1 MAEKKEGKKIPC
13 TNRGMARDYAISKVN
28 GQDISFAWEN
38 RNIRIST
45 TKDDN
50 TLVITNEKGTTGYV
64 AGVDKKYI
72 GHCIIKN
79 YLVVFTTKYI
89 FLLTKNSSNSL
100 LNKKILFESDTELD
114 YNSIETFGYYES
126 DKVIKVYWIDGV
138 NPNRFINIMDEKY
151 NTTQHGSW
159 DQFNFQGQINKIP
172 QVTIEKDYNLSG
184 SFNSGTIQYF
194 ITYYNKFGNET
205 CLCYNSDIQYL
216 SVPDR
221 GAKVDEKV
229 ICGFRLNIT
238 NIDNTYDYLRVY
250 SYQRNS
256 LNGEGVA
263 NIVSEVKTSDI
274 KDNTVEVIDLGINNT
289 LFSAKDLPYVGGQD
303 IRASTF
309 DQKQDTLFL
318 GDINI
323 ESTEFPDAL
332 KKTIDGYKSQLEIE
346 LEKDKNIKIQNTT
359 LLDWSSKE
367 VQNNLQANA
376 NDLYFYNCQLNKS
389 QSEIAG
395 FKRGEIYRFA
405 IQFMTKQGEWLEPYW
420 IGDKYC
426 NETPGRVHTKNPLKD
441 YLTIPTIV
449 GTSNLSELLT
459 QVTNYISYRILMS
472 ETTPETR
479 RIVAQGVINP
489 TMFNY
494 YDRYYNKPYSINSW
508 MFRPRLSNLVNRH
521 YDEVPVQTSY
531 FAEIQGI
538 TKKKIP
544 GIKKNLDNNVNSYCL
559 FLNLDGDWISE
570 CRIAYHLYLFHNDG
584 QITPVAENTLFGE
597 VVDKDDDKVRT
608 SAAPQNAHNTLTYR
622 ISCGHGRK
630 VGWGPET
637 TRAWLYEDIVDQL
650 KNLDSEINP
659 YGVFISDSMLPTA
672 KELKQMALARDSDV
686 STDTIKLIFAAIGT
700 AILTAAS
707 IVLSCVTF
715 GAAAAP
721 LTAVNVITIGAV
733 AAMAG
738 AAAVVGGSA
747 TASIA
752 EKMKDAPDVVQTA
765 AKYGFYPL
773 VQDFQF
779 TKDHREQYNTDYEN
793 FMKNTFSNGG
803 KDKEGKYYTFTPQG
817 STEDAS
823 FIDTNWNGHDDDKG
837 HGLDDLNFN
846 KESTVYV
853 KIGRLD
859 FTEDSKKQLLNKQD
873 GFYVDE
879 SVVTLNTPE
888 LEDVSDIIN
897 NSDALKLQLVGVI
910 PISTAYA
917 QNQIYASNGMSS
929 QSKVI
934 NETISNI
941 YPQNIDGLT
950 CGNWYQDTDFQ
961 PIPKD
966 STDKIISDGGTV
978 QQIKNF
984 MWNRD
989 SLSIYNSKFLYKDPV
1004 QLSTDDTTNYLTYIP
1019 GKINKKVVANL
1030 KYSDYTQYYP
1040 EHSIEIESPVVF
1052 NEFTPGILKFS
1063 VGGKDRLF
1071 ENNVNAVSLN
1081 TEGYKLLKDKGN
1093 DIIFKEEDTSANL
1106 IKDPVSIKYNSTPN
1120 ILIPLAWEAN
1130 QEENSIGV
1138 QQILPYIQGEEQVDV
1153 NSLYDLKDETVGD
1166 YIIDGLDVS
1175 QIEKQNYTI
1184 NYVVYRN
1191 ISDSTIIAT
1200 LNSITD
1206 KNFNREKQDEIKV
1219 FIDNL
1224 VYPFQNDYIQQVNDE
1239 IKLDEEILNAEK
1251 SKQAKSVS
1259 NAISKDDVVS
1269 NAISNYLFND
1279 SIKANLN
1286 VKLTKD
1292 YNFVIYFVVNNNNDN
1307 IYYKLILHY
1316 KYSKDTIVATDFI
1329 KIENE
1334 SDVPEEKQDC
1344 PTLQSYKK
1352 LDWLPR
1358 FAKDSDSDD
1367 ELHTTYYYSVIDPEN
1382 ETENA
1387 IKSLNKINE
1396 QLTANAFSDLLL
1408 ETYEKLFVTT
1418 WAQNKLSYV
1427 TTDEENKKVTKYWNT
1442 DGQPYL
1448 FIGELVKKDY
1458 NWTEIPNDYEL
1469 KQINWNV
1476 CSFVTPINAG
1486 VDTLKTWGDTYYQ
1499 RWDCLKTYP
1508 TSEEEIN
1515 SNVDILSFMV
1525 ETHKNIDG
1533 RCDVNRGISNILN
1546 DRPTNF
1552 NIMNSAYDQQ
1562 DNYFQYKILDQD
1574 KNLNQYPTQIVWSLT
1589 KTPMEDVDS
1598 WTSINAV
1605 NFLNLNGS
1613 FGKVNKIINKNDTLL
1628 TFQDKGISTINFN
1641 EKTAIA
1647 STTGLPIQL
1656 GNTNKVTGYTVVS
1669 DKIGCINK
1677 WSINLNSSGL
1687 YFMDDN
1693 TKDFYCFNN
1702 ERMKNVGVDAL
1713 FSSWFKQNMN
1723 GKVWTPSGQQGFKT
1737 QYDENTNDLYILNEF
1752 TCLVYNSK
1760 LQTFTSFMDYKSIQA
1775 LFNLEDESFILYR
1788 IPNYNYNYIYKL
1800 FSGSLYGNY
1809 PNGIWP
1815 YSITYRVNPDEYH
1828 NHSFTNFEYVA
1839 DIINDNKLLSNDTKI
1854 ISPLN
1859 NKPDFA
1865 FDTVTAWNEY
1875 QKGELNIKD
1884 TNRRAHLKP
1893 KYRTWSGDIPR
1904 DGDTTTSHNYHANR
1918 MNNPWIF
1925 FKLSK
1930 NNDVTKRMIFHNLTL
1945 TYY

>member
-28 GQDISFAWEN
+28 GQDVSFAWEN

-45 TKDDN
+45 TKDDD
-50 TLVITNEKGTTGYV
+50 TLVITNEKGTAAYSYPIDGC
-64 AGVDKKYI
+64 YI
-72 GHCIIKN
+72 GYCIIKN
-79 YLVVFTTKYI
+79 YLIIFTDQHIY
-89 FLLTKNSSNSL
+89 LLTKDILDKSRQPNCLFTADNSL
-100 LNKKILFESDTELD
+100 ENI
-114 YNSIETFGYYES
+114 NAIETFGCYES

-151 NTTQHGSW
+151 NTTQQGSW
-159 DQFNFQGQINKIP
+159 DQFNFQGQINAIP

-256 LNGEGVA
+256 LNGEGIA

-274 KDNTVEVIDLGINNT
+274 ENNTVEVIDLGINNT

-323 ESTEFPDAL
+323 ESTEFPDDL
-332 KKTIDGYKSQLEIE
+332 KDAIDGYRKSLDIQLEE
-346 LEKDKNIKIQNTT
+346 DKTITIQNTS
-359 LLDWSSKE
+359 LLDWGSKE

-426 NETPGRVHTKNPLKD
+426 NETPKRVQDKDNRKD
-441 YLTIPTIV
+441 YLTVPTIV
-449 GTSNLSELLT
+449 GTSDLSELLKEAT
-459 QVTNYISYRILMS
+459 EYVSYRILMS

-521 YDEVPVQTSY
+521 YDEVPVQTSD

-584 QITPVAENTLFGE
+584 QITPATENTLFVE
-597 VVDKDDDKVRT
+597 KDYYDENNKLVKAG

-622 ISCGHGRK
+622 ISCGHGQK

-686 STDTIKLIFAAIGT
+686 SADTIKSIFAAIGT
-700 AILTAAS
+700 AILTATS

-721 LTAVNVITIGAV
+721 LTVANVATISAV

-752 EKMKDAPDVVQTA
+752 EKMKGAPDVVQTA

-779 TKDHREQYNTDYEN
+779 TQDHREKYNDDYTN
-793 FMKNTFSNGG
+793 FMENTFSNAM
-803 KDKEGKYYTFTPQG
+803 ETFPIQG
-817 STEDAS
+817 SKETAK
-823 FIDTNWNGHDDDKG
+823 FIDTNWNGHGDDG
-837 HGLDDLNFN
+837 HGLGNLNFRR
-846 KESTVYV
+846 ESTIYV

-888 LEDVSDIIN
+888 LEDVSDIVN
-897 NSDALKLQLVGVI
+897 NSDALKLQLVGAI

-961 PIPKD
+961 SLSKD
-966 STDKIISDGGTV
+966 SKDNIIIDGGTV

-989 SLSIYNSKFLYKDPV
+989 SLSIYNNKFLYKDPV
-1004 QLSTDDTTNYLTYIP
+1004 QLSTDDTVNYLTYIP

-1040 EHSIEIESPVVF
+1040 EHSINIESPVVF
-1052 NEFTPGILKFS
+1052 NEFTSGILKFS
-1063 VGGKDRLF
+1063 AGGKDRLF

-1093 DIIFKEEDTSANL
+1093 DIIFKNGDTNDNL

-1120 ILIPLAWEAN
+1120 VLIPLAWSAN
-1130 QEENSIGV
+1130 QGEDSIGV
-1138 QQILPYIQGEEQVDV
+1138 QQILPYIKGEEQVDINDLYNLNDESV
-1153 NSLYDLKDETVGD
+1153 ND

-1175 QIEKQNYTI
+1175 QIEKQNYII

-1191 ISDSTIIAT
+1191 ISDSTVIAT
-1200 LNSITD
+1200 LDSITGE
-1206 KNFNREKQDEIKV
+1206 NFSREKQDEINI

-1239 IKLDEEILNAEK
+1239 IKLDEEILNTEQ

-1259 NAISKDDVVS
+1259 TAISKDDVVS
-1269 NAISNYLFND
+1269 TAISNYLFND

-1292 YNFVIYFVVNNNNDN
+1292 CDFVIYFVVNND

-1316 KYSKDTIVATDFI
+1316 KYSKDIITATSFI
-1329 KIENE
+1329 KIKNK
-1334 SDVPEEKQDC
+1334 SDIPEEKQDC

-1358 FAKDSDSDD
+1358 FAKNSNSDD

-1382 ETENA
+1382 ETA
-1387 IKSLNKINE
+1387 TVAKSLNKINE
-1396 QLTANAFSDLLL
+1396 QLTANAFSDLLP
-1408 ETYEKLFVTT
+1408 ETYEKTFIST
-1418 WAQNKLSYV
+1418 WVQNKLS
-1427 TTDEENKKVTKYWNT
+1427 WNT

-1458 NWTEIPNDYEL
+1458 DWKEIPSDYEL

-1476 CSFVTPINAG
+1476 CSFVTPIND
-1486 VDTLKTWGDTYYQ
+1486 VDNLKTWGDTYYQ

-1598 WTSINAV
+1598 WTSINAA

-1613 FGKVNKIINKNDTLL
+1613 FGKINKVINKNDTLL
-1628 TFQDKGISTINFN
+1628 AFQDKGISTINFN

-1656 GNTNKVTGYTVVS
+1656 GNTNKVNGYTVIS

-1702 ERMKNVGVDAL
+1702 EGIKNVGVDAL

-1723 GKVWTPSGQQGFKT
+1723 GTVWTPQNQFGFKT
-1737 QYDENTNDLYILNEF
+1737 FYDENTNDLYILN
-1752 TCLVYNSK
+1752 TNICLVYNSK
-1760 LQTFTSFMDYKSIQA
+1760 LQTFTSFMDYRQVQT
-1775 LFNLEDESFILYR
+1775 LFNLEDKSFFLRKTAYG
-1788 IPNYNYNYIYKL
+1788 PNMICKM
-1800 FSGSLYGNY
+1800 FSGSYGLFNYYLYNFTFY
-1809 PNGIWP
+1809 P

-1828 NHSFTNFEYVA
+1828 NHLFTNFEYAA
-1839 DIINDNKLLSNDTKI
+1839 DVVNNDKLLSDDTKI

-1893 KYRTWSGDIPR
+1893 KYRTWSGNIPR

-1925 FKLSK
+1925 FKLS
-1930 NNDVTKRMIFHNLTL
+1930 NDNDVTKRMIFHNLTL

>member
-28 GQDISFAWEN
+28 GQDVSFAWEN

-45 TKDDN
+45 TKDDD
-50 TLVITNEKGTTGYV
+50 TLVITNEKGINGWINSIIGGYV
-64 AGVDKKYI
+64 

-79 YLVVFTTKYI
+79 YLVMFTTNHIY
-89 FLLTKNSSNSL
+89 LLTKNSSSAQITQ
-100 LNKKILFESDTELD
+100 KTLFESDTSLN
-114 YNSIETFGYYES
+114 YNPIETFGYYES

-151 NTTQHGSW
+151 DDIKGDW
-159 DQFNFQGQINKIP
+159 DQFNFQGQINVIP
-172 QVTIEKDYNLSG
+172 QVTIKKDYNLSG

-221 GAKVDEKV
+221 GAKVDEIV

-256 LNGEGVA
+256 LNGEGIA

-274 KDNTVEVIDLGINNT
+274 ENNTVEVIDLGINNT

-323 ESTEFPDAL
+323 ESTEFPEDL
-332 KKTIDGYKSQLEIE
+332 KKKIDGYRSPLEITFE
-346 LEKDKNIKIQNTT
+346 EDKIIKIQDTV
-359 LLDWSSKE
+359 LLDLGSKE

-376 NDLYFYNCQLNKS
+376 NDLYFYDCQLNKS

-426 NETPGRVHTKNPLKD
+426 NETPKRIHTKNPLKD
-441 YLTIPTIV
+441 CLTVPTIV
-449 GTSNLSELLT
+449 ATNKLKELLAQAT
-459 QVTNYISYRILMS
+459 AYISYRILMS

-521 YDEVPVQTSY
+521 YDEVPVQTSD

-584 QITPVAENTLFGE
+584 QITPAAENTLFGE
-597 VVDKDDDKVRT
+597 VTCDDDVVRT
-608 SAAPQNAHNTLTYR
+608 SAASQKDHNTLTYR
-622 ISCGHGRK
+622 ISCGHGQK

-650 KNLDSEINP
+650 KNLNSEINP

-686 STDTIKLIFAAIGT
+686 SADTIKLIFAAIGT

-721 LTAVNVITIGAV
+721 LTAANVATISAV

-779 TKDHREQYNTDYEN
+779 ISDHRKNYNEDYKS
-793 FMKNTFSNGG
+793 FMKNTFSNAN
-803 KDKEGKYYTFTPQG
+803 DEFNV
-817 STEDAS
+817 TEKVTAN
-823 FIDTNWNGHDDDKG
+823 FIDTNWNGHNDDG
-837 HGLDDLNFN
+837 HGLGNLNFN
-846 KESTVYV
+846 KESTIYV

-888 LEDVSDIIN
+888 LEDVSDIVN

-910 PISTAYA
+910 PINTSYA

-961 PIPKD
+961 PLSEE
-966 STDKIISDGGTV
+966 STDRVIKDGGTV

-989 SLSIYNSKFLYKDPV
+989 SLSIYNSKFLYEDPV

-1040 EHSIEIESPVVF
+1040 EHSINIESPVVF

-1063 VGGKDRLF
+1063 AGGKDRLF

-1093 DIIFKEEDTSANL
+1093 DIIFKEGNESDNL

-1120 ILIPLAWEAN
+1120 ILIPLLWNSN
-1130 QEENSIGV
+1130 QEEISIGV

-1153 NSLYDLKDETVGD
+1153 NNLYNLNDESVGN

-1175 QIEKQNYTI
+1175 KIEKQNYII

-1191 ISDSTIIAT
+1191 INNSTVITT
-1200 LNSITD
+1200 LNSITGE
-1206 KNFNREKQDEIKV
+1206 NFSREKQDEIKI

-1224 VYPFQNDYIQQVNDE
+1224 VYPFQNDYIQQVSDE
-1239 IKLDEEILNAEK
+1239 IKLDKEILNAEK

-1259 NAISKDDVVS
+1259 TAISKDDVVS
-1269 NAISNYLFND
+1269 TAISNYLFND
-1279 SIKANLN
+1279 SVKANLN

-1292 YNFVIYFVVNNNNDN
+1292 CDFVIYFVVNNN
-1307 IYYKLILHY
+1307 IYYKLTLHY
-1316 KYSKDTIVATDFI
+1316 KYSKDTILATSFI

-1334 SDVPEEKQDC
+1334 SDIPEEKQDC

-1358 FAKDSDSDD
+1358 FSKDSYSDD
-1367 ELHTTYYYSVIDPEN
+1367 ELHTMYYYSVIDPEN
-1382 ETENA
+1382 ETGNA
-1387 IKSLNKINE
+1387 TKSLNKISE
-1396 QLTANAFSDLLL
+1396 QLIANAFSDLLS
-1408 ETYEKLFVTT
+1408 ETYKKLFITT
-1418 WAQNKLSYV
+1418 WAQDKLS
-1427 TTDEENKKVTKYWNT
+1427 WNT
-1442 DGQPYL
+1442 NGQPYL

-1458 NWTEIPNDYEL
+1458 DWKEIPSDYEL

-1476 CSFVTPINAG
+1476 CSFVTPIND
-1486 VDTLKTWGDTYYQ
+1486 VDNLKTWGDTYYQ

-1574 KNLNQYPTQIVWSLT
+1574 KNLNKYPTQIVWSLT

-1598 WTSINAV
+1598 WTSINAA

-1628 TFQDKGISTINFN
+1628 AFQDKGISTINFN

-1656 GNTNKVTGYTVVS
+1656 GNTNKVNGYTVVS

-1702 ERMKNVGVDAL
+1702 EGFKNVGVDAL

-1723 GKVWTPSGQQGFKT
+1723 GKVWTPQNQYGFKT
-1737 QYDENTNDLYILNEF
+1737 CYDENTNDLYILNAY

-1760 LQTFTSFMDYKSIQA
+1760 LQTFTSFMDYKYTQA
-1775 LFNLEDESFILYR
+1775 LFNLENESLILYKTNSSNDLICR
-1788 IPNYNYNYIYKL
+1788 M
-1800 FSGSLYGNY
+1800 FSGNYCNFYGY
-1809 PNGIWP
+1809 AYP
-1815 YSITYRVNPDEYH
+1815 YSITYRINPDEYH
-1828 NHSFTNFEYVA
+1828 NHLFTNFEYVA
-1839 DIINDNKLLSNDTKI
+1839 DIIDDYKLLSDDTKI

-1859 NKPDFA
+1859 NKPNFA

-1930 NNDVTKRMIFHNLTL
+1930 NDDIRKRMIFHNLTL

>member
-28 GQDISFAWEN
+28 GQDVSFAWEN

-45 TKDDN
+45 TKDDD
-50 TLVITNEKGTTGYV
+50 TLVITNEKGTNGWLHSIM
-64 AGVDKKYI
+64 GGYI

-79 YLVVFTTKYI
+79 YLVIFTTNHIY
-89 FLLTKNSSNSL
+89 LLTMNPVYQNITQKVLFTSNTKLSY
-100 LNKKILFESDTELD
+100 SP
-114 YNSIETFGYYES
+114 IETFGYYES
-126 DKVIKVYWIDGV
+126 DKVIKVYWIDGI

-151 NTTQHGSW
+151 NNAGGDW

-221 GAKVDEKV
+221 GAKVDERV

-256 LNGEGVA
+256 LNGEGIA
-263 NIVSEVKTSDI
+263 NIVNEVKISDI
-274 KDNTVEVIDLGINNT
+274 KNNTVEVIDLGINNT
-289 LFSAKDLPYVGGQD
+289 LFSAKDLSYVGGQD

-323 ESTEFPDAL
+323 ESTAFLQNL
-332 KKTIDGYKSQLEIE
+332 KKAIDGYRSPLKIT
-346 LEKDKNIKIQNTT
+346 LEKNKVIKIQDTA
-359 LLDWSSKE
+359 LLDWGSKE

-376 NDLYFYNCQLNKS
+376 NDLYFYDCQLNKS

-426 NETPGRVHTKNPLKD
+426 NKTPERVQNKDYRKD
-441 YLTIPTIV
+441 YLTVPTII
-449 GTSNLSELLT
+449 GTSELKELLAQT
-459 QVTNYISYRILMS
+459 TDYISYRILMS

-521 YDEVPVQTSY
+521 YDEVPVQTSD

-584 QITPVAENTLFGE
+584 QITPIAENTLFGE
-597 VVDKDDDKVRT
+597 VTCDDKVIRT
-608 SAAPQNAHNTLTYR
+608 SAASQKDHNTLTYR

-650 KNLDSEINP
+650 KNLNSENNP

-686 STDTIKLIFAAIGT
+686 SADTIKQIFAAIGT

-721 LTAVNVITIGAV
+721 LTAANVATIGAV

-738 AAAVVGGSA
+738 AAAVVAGSA

-752 EKMKDAPDVVQTA
+752 EKMKDAPDAVQTA

-773 VQDFQF
+773 VQDFKF
-779 TKDHREQYNTDYEN
+779 TSDNRKKYNTDYKS
-793 FMKNTFSNGG
+793 FMENTFSNGG
-803 KDKEGKYYTFTPQG
+803 VDENGKYYTFKPQG
-817 STEDAS
+817 STVPAN
-823 FIDTNWNGHDDDKG
+823 FIDTNWNGHDDDEG
-837 HGLDDLNFN
+837 HGLDDLNFRR
-846 KESTVYV
+846 ESTVYV

-961 PIPKD
+961 PISKD
-966 STDKIISDGGTV
+966 STDRIISDGGTV

-1004 QLSTDDTTNYLTYIP
+1004 QLSTDDTVNYLTYIP

-1030 KYSDYTQYYP
+1030 KYSNYTQYYS
-1040 EHSIEIESPVVF
+1040 EHSIKIESPIVF

-1063 VGGKDRLF
+1063 AGGKDRLF
-1071 ENNVNAVSLN
+1071 ENNVNVVSLN

-1093 DIIFKEEDTSANL
+1093 YIIFKDGNDADNL

-1120 ILIPLAWEAN
+1120 ILIPLEWNSN
-1130 QEENSIGV
+1130 QEETSIGV
-1138 QQILPYIQGEEQVDV
+1138 QQILPYIKGEEYVDV
-1153 NSLYDLKDETVGD
+1153 NSLYNLNDETVND

-1175 QIEKQNYTI
+1175 QIEKQKHII

-1191 ISDSTIIAT
+1191 ISNSTVITT
-1200 LNSITD
+1200 LNSITGE
-1206 KNFNREKQDEIKV
+1206 NFSREKQNEIKV

-1239 IKLDEEILNAEK
+1239 IKLDKGILNAEK
-1251 SKQAKSVS
+1251 SKQAKSVLT
-1259 NAISKDDVVS
+1259 AISKDDVVS
-1269 NAISNYLFND
+1269 TAISNYLFND
-1279 SIKANLN
+1279 SVKANLN

-1292 YNFVIYFVVNNNNDN
+1292 CDFVIYFIVNNN

-1316 KYSKDTIVATDFI
+1316 KYSKDTIVATSFI
-1329 KIENE
+1329 EIKNE
-1334 SDVPEEKQDC
+1334 SDIPEEKQDC
-1344 PTLQSYKK
+1344 PTLQYYKK
-1352 LDWLPR
+1352 LNWLPR
-1358 FAKDSDSDD
+1358 FYKDSYSDD

-1382 ETENA
+1382 ETNTA
-1387 IKSLNKINE
+1387 TKSLNKINE
-1396 QLTANAFSDLLL
+1396 QLTTNAFSDLLP

-1418 WAQNKLSYV
+1418 WAQDKLS
-1427 TTDEENKKVTKYWNT
+1427 WNT

-1458 NWTEIPNDYEL
+1458 DWKEVPSDYEL

-1476 CSFVTPINAG
+1476 CSFVTPINDNDNVAK
-1486 VDTLKTWGDTYYQ
+1486 LKTWGDTYYQ

-1574 KNLNQYPTQIVWSLT
+1574 KNLNKYPTQIVWSLT

-1598 WTSINAV
+1598 WTSINAA

-1656 GNTNKVTGYTVVS
+1656 GNTNKVNGYTVVS

-1702 ERMKNVGVDAL
+1702 EGIKNVGVDAL

-1723 GKVWTPSGQQGFKT
+1723 GQVWTPSNQYGFKT
-1737 QYDENTNDLYILNEF
+1737 CYDENTNDLYILNKD
-1752 TCLVYNSK
+1752 TCLLYNSK
-1760 LQTFTSFMDYKSIQA
+1760 LQTFTSFMDYKNVQT
-1775 LFNLEDESFILYR
+1775 LFNLGNESFILYKTAN
-1788 IPNYNYNYIYKL
+1788 INDLIIKM
-1800 FSGSLYGNY
+1800 FSGNY
-1809 PNGIWP
+1809 CNFINNVYP
-1815 YSITYRVNPDEYH
+1815 YSITYRINPDEYH
-1828 NHSFTNFEYVA
+1828 NHLFTNFEYVA
-1839 DIINDNKLLSNDTKI
+1839 DIINDNKLLSDDTKI

-1865 FDTVTAWNEY
+1865 FDKVTAWNEY

-1884 TNRRAHLKP
+1884 TNRRSHLKP

>member
-28 GQDISFAWEN
+28 GKDISFAWEN

-45 TKDDN
+45 TKDDD
-50 TLVITNEKGTTGYV
+50 TLVITNEKGTNGWIQSV
-64 AGVDKKYI
+64 MGGYI

-79 YLVVFTTKYI
+79 YLVIFTTRSIY
-89 FLLTKNSSNSL
+89 LLTTNPSYPNLMKKL
-100 LNKKILFESDTELD
+100 LFTSRTLLS
-114 YNSIETFGYYES
+114 YNPIETFGYYES

-151 NTTQHGSW
+151 NNAVGDW

-216 SVPDR
+216 SIPDR
-221 GAKVDEKV
+221 GAKVDEKI

-256 LNGEGVA
+256 LNGEGIA
-263 NIVSEVKTSDI
+263 NIVNEVKISDI
-274 KDNTVEVIDLGINNT
+274 KNNTVEVIDLGINNT

-323 ESTEFPDAL
+323 ESTAFPQKLKDAI
-332 KKTIDGYKSQLEIE
+332 KGYRESLSIK
-346 LEKDKNIKIQNTT
+346 LEKDKEITIQNTL
-359 LLDWSSKE
+359 LLDWGSKE
-367 VQNNLQANA
+367 IQNNLQANT
-376 NDLYFYNCQLNKS
+376 NNLYFYDCQLNKS

-426 NETPGRVHTKNPLKD
+426 NETPKRVYTTDTDPLKD
-441 YLTIPTIV
+441 YLSIPTIV
-449 GTSNLSELLT
+449 GTDKLKELLT
-459 QVTNYISYRILMS
+459 KATDYISYRILMS

-521 YDEVPVQTSY
+521 YDEVPVQTSD

-544 GIKKNLDNNVNSYCL
+544 GIKKNLNNDVNSYCL

-584 QITPVAENTLFGE
+584 QITPAAKDTLFKE
-597 VVDKDDDKVRT
+597 VTCDDNVVRT
-608 SAAPQNAHNTLTYR
+608 SAASQSVHNTLKYR
-622 ISCGHGRK
+622 ISCGHGQK
-630 VGWGPET
+630 VLWGPET

-650 KNLDSEINP
+650 KNLNSENNP

-686 STDTIKLIFAAIGT
+686 SADTIKLIFAAIGT

-715 GAAAAP
+715 GAAVAP
-721 LTAVNVITIGAV
+721 LTAANVVTIGAV
-733 AAMAG
+733 AAMSG

-752 EKMKDAPDVVQTA
+752 EKMKDAPDAVQTA

-773 VQDFQF
+773 VQDFKF
-779 TKDHREQYNTDYEN
+779 TSDNRKKYNTDYIN
-793 FMKNTFSNGG
+793 FMKNTFNNA
-803 KDKEGKYYTFTPQG
+803 EGKFTIQG
-817 STEDAS
+817 STKKDN
-823 FIDTNWNGHDDDKG
+823 FIDTNWNGHDDDEG
-837 HGLDDLNFN
+837 HGLDNLNFRR
-846 KESTVYV
+846 ESTVYV

-934 NETISNI
+934 NETVSNI

-966 STDKIISDGGTV
+966 STDRIISDGGTV

-1004 QLSTDDTTNYLTYIP
+1004 QLSTDDTVNYLTYIP
-1019 GKINKKVVANL
+1019 GKINKKVIANL
-1030 KYSDYTQYYP
+1030 KYSYYTQYYP

-1052 NEFTPGILKFS
+1052 NEFTPKILKFS
-1063 VGGKDRLF
+1063 AGGKDRLF
-1071 ENNVNAVSLN
+1071 ENNVSAVSLN

-1093 DIIFKEEDTSANL
+1093 DIIFKDGNDADNL

-1120 ILIPLAWEAN
+1120 ILIPLKWVSN
-1130 QEENSIGV
+1130 QEENKIGV
-1138 QQILPYIQGEEQVDV
+1138 QQILPYIQGEEQIDI
-1153 NSLYDLKDETVGD
+1153 SDLYNLNDETTDD
-1166 YIIDGLDVS
+1166 YIIDGLDITQLEQTTYSTNQHIV
-1175 QIEKQNYTI
+1175 YRTI
-1184 NYVVYRN
+1184 NDSSV
-1191 ISDSTIIAT
+1191 ISKLDYFAEDFT
-1200 LNSITD
+1200 
-1206 KNFNREKQDEIKV
+1206 KNFDRDNQESNSCL
-1219 FIDNL
+1219 IDNL
-1224 VYPFQNDYIQQVNDE
+1224 IYPFYDDYIKQINNTINLDDE
-1239 IKLDEEILNAEK
+1239 DALNREESKKAKNTLNAIKEK
-1251 SKQAKSVS
+1251 TVITS
-1259 NAISKDDVVS
+1259 
-1269 NAISNYLFND
+1269 AISNYLFGNTKLNLKDKVEND
-1279 SIKANLN
+1279 FDFI
-1286 VKLTKD
+1286 
-1292 YNFVIYFVVNNNNDN
+1292 IYFVVNNNKTEDIKCYKLTMHYTHETDVLVANKFNTIESISGTTKKYSPLQKYTKLEWLPSFSKVSKQDGN
-1307 IYYKLILHY
+1307 SNTIYYY
-1316 KYSKDTIVATDFI
+1316 
-1329 KIENE
+1329 N
-1334 SDVPEEKQDC
+1334 
-1344 PTLQSYKK
+1344 
-1352 LDWLPR
+1352 
-1358 FAKDSDSDD
+1358 
-1367 ELHTTYYYSVIDPEN
+1367 VIDPVNEN
-1382 ETENA
+1382 ENGD
-1387 IKSLNKINE
+1387 KSVNKIKE
-1396 QLTANAFSDLLL
+1396 QIVKNAFSQLSQ
-1408 ETYEKLFVTT
+1408 EKTIEKNNVKT
-1418 WAQNKLSYV
+1418 WAQDILYYETIDKKGN
-1427 TTDEENKKVTKYWNT
+1427 KVTKYWNT

-1458 NWTEIPNDYEL
+1458 NWKEIPSDYEL

-1476 CSFVTPINAG
+1476 CSFVTPINNNA
-1486 VDTLKTWGDTYYQ
+1486 VKLKTWGDTYYQ

-1574 KNLNQYPTQIVWSLT
+1574 KNLNKYPTQIVWSLT

-1598 WTSINAV
+1598 WTSINAA

-1656 GNTNKVTGYTVVS
+1656 GNTNKVNGYTVVS

-1702 ERMKNVGVDAL
+1702 EGIKNVGVNAL

-1723 GKVWTPSGQQGFKT
+1723 GQVWTPSNQQGFKT
-1737 QYDENTNDLYILNEF
+1737 CYDENTNDLYILNKD
-1752 TCLVYNSK
+1752 TCLIYNSK
-1760 LQTFTSFMDYKSIQA
+1760 LQTFTSFMDYKNVQA
-1775 LFNLEDESFILYR
+1775 LFNLGNESFILYK
-1788 IPNYNYNYIYKL
+1788 YNSSNDLMYKM
-1800 FSGSLYGNY
+1800 FSGNY
-1809 PNGIWP
+1809 CNFINNVYP
-1815 YSITYRVNPDEYH
+1815 YSITYRINPDEYH
-1828 NHSFTNFEYVA
+1828 NHLFTNFEYVA

-1930 NNDVTKRMIFHNLTL
+1930 NYDVTKRMIFHNLTL

>member
-45 TKDDN
+45 TKDDD
-50 TLVITNEKGTTGYV
+50 TLVITNEKGINTFINSVNG
-64 AGVDKKYI
+64 GYI

-79 YLVVFTTKYI
+79 YLVIFTKQRIYL
-89 FLLTKNSSNSL
+89 FTKNS
-100 LNKKILFESDTELD
+100 LNIPYKQTILFECDTPLA
-114 YNSIETFGYYES
+114 NNPIETFGYYES
-126 DKVIKVYWIDGV
+126 DKVIKVYWIDGI

-151 NTTQHGSW
+151 NTTQGGSW
-159 DQFNFQGQINKIP
+159 DQFNFQGQISTIP

-229 ICGFRLNIT
+229 ICGFKLNIS
-238 NIDNTYDYLRVY
+238 NIDTTYDYIRIY

-256 LNGEGVA
+256 LNGEGIA
-263 NIVSEVKTSDI
+263 NIVGEFKTSNAEN
-274 KDNTVEVIDLGINNT
+274 NTLEVIDLGINNT

-323 ESTEFPDAL
+323 ESTTFPKELKDA
-332 KKTIDGYKSQLEIE
+332 IDKHKSQLEIKFDENNTITIQDTE
-346 LEKDKNIKIQNTT
+346 LLK
-359 LLDWSSKE
+359 WSSKE
-367 VQNNLQANA
+367 VQNNLKANA
-376 NDLYFYNCQLNKS
+376 NDLYFYDCQLNKS

-426 NETPGRVHTKNPLKD
+426 NETPKRVQNKDNRKD
-441 YLTIPTIV
+441 YLTVPTII
-449 GTSNLSELLT
+449 GTTELKELLEEKA
-459 QVTNYISYRILMS
+459 TNYVSYRILMS

-521 YDEVPVQTSY
+521 YDEVPVQTSD

-584 QITPVAENTLFGE
+584 QITPVAENTLFTKEG
-597 VVDKDDDKVRT
+597 T
-608 SAAPQNAHNTLTYR
+608 AAPQNAHNTLTYR

-650 KNLDSEINP
+650 KNLSSDINP

-672 KELKQMALARDSDV
+672 KELKQMALANDSDV
-686 STDTIKLIFAAIGT
+686 SGDTIKEIFAAIGT

-715 GAAAAP
+715 GAATAP
-721 LTAVNVITIGAV
+721 LTAANMVTIGAV
-733 AAMAG
+733 AAMAAAG
-738 AAAVVGGSA
+738 AAVGGA
-747 TASIA
+747 TTASIA
-752 EKMKDAPDVVQTA
+752 EKMKNAPDVVQTA

-779 TKDHREQYNTDYEN
+779 TPQNRKKYNEDYTN
-793 FMKNTFSNGG
+793 FMTNTFSNAG
-803 KDKEGKYYTFTPQG
+803 KEFNVNENTTAP
-817 STEDAS
+817 
-823 FIDTNWNGHDDDKG
+823 FIDTKWSGHDDDKG
-837 HGLDDLNFN
+837 HGLDDLAFN
-846 KESTVYV
+846 KESAIYV

-859 FTEDSKKQLLNKQD
+859 FIEDSKKQLLNKQD

-879 SVVTLNTPE
+879 SIVTLNTPE
-888 LEDVSDIIN
+888 LEDVSNIIN

-917 QNQIYASNGMSS
+917 QNQIYADNGMSS

-934 NETISNI
+934 NEIISNI
-941 YPQNIDGLT
+941 YPQNVDGLT

-961 PIPKD
+961 SISEGDASKV
-966 STDKIISDGGTV
+966 ISDSGTV

-1030 KYSDYTQYYP
+1030 KYSNYTQYYT
-1040 EHSIEIESPVVF
+1040 EHSIDIESPVVF
-1052 NEFTPGILKFS
+1052 NEFTPSILKFS
-1063 VGGKDRLF
+1063 AGGKDRLF

-1093 DIIFKEEDTSANL
+1093 DIIFKEGNSSDNL
-1106 IKDPVSIKYNSTPN
+1106 IKDPISIKYNSTPN
-1120 ILIPLAWEAN
+1120 ILIPLQWAQN

-1138 QQILPYIQGEEQVDV
+1138 QSILPYIDGEEQIDV
-1153 NSLYDLKDETVGD
+1153 NDLYNLNDETVND

-1175 QIEKQNYTI
+1175 QIEKQNYII
-1184 NYVVYRN
+1184 NYVVYRT
-1191 ISDSTIIAT
+1191 IKDSNVIDT
-1200 LNSITD
+1200 LNSLTGE
-1206 KNFNREKQDEIKV
+1206 NFSREKQEEIKT

-1224 VYPFQNDYIQQVNDE
+1224 VYPFQNDYIQQVNEE
-1239 IKLDEEILNAEK
+1239 IKLDEEILDVEK
-1251 SKQAKSVS
+1251 SRQAKTVS
-1259 NAISKDDVVS
+1259 TAISNDNVVS
-1269 NAISNYLFND
+1269 TAISNYFFND
-1279 SIKANLN
+1279 DIKANLN
-1286 VKLTKD
+1286 VKLNKD
-1292 YNFVIYFVVNNNNDN
+1292 CDFIIYFVVNTDV
-1307 IYYKLILHY
+1307 YYKLTLHY
-1316 KYSKDTIVATDFI
+1316 KYAKDTMVATSFSEIESKDIP
-1329 KIENE
+1329 K
-1334 SDVPEEKQDC
+1334 EKQDC

-1358 FAKDSDSDD
+1358 FSKNSSSDN
-1367 ELHTTYYYSVIDPEN
+1367 ELHTEYYYSVIDPKD
-1382 ETENA
+1382 ETDNA
-1387 IKSLNKINE
+1387 TKSLTKINE
-1396 QLTANAFSDLLL
+1396 QLTANAFADILPNS
-1408 ETYEKLFVTT
+1408 YEKLFTPT
-1418 WAQNKLSYV
+1418 WNQNKLSYY
-1427 TTDEENKKVTKYWNT
+1427 TTNEEGQTIEKYWNT
-1442 DGQPYL
+1442 DRQPYL

-1458 NWTEIPNDYEL
+1458 NWTEIPSDYEL
-1469 KQINWNV
+1469 KQINWNI
-1476 CSFVTPINAG
+1476 CSFVTPINA
-1486 VDTLKTWGDTYYQ
+1486 DADALKTWGDTYYQ

-1525 ETHKNIDG
+1525 ETHKNIDS
-1533 RCDVNRGISNILN
+1533 RCDINRGISNILN

-1562 DNYFQYKILDQD
+1562 DNFFQYKILDQD
-1574 KNLNQYPTQIVWSLT
+1574 KNLNYYPTQIVWSLT

-1598 WTSINAV
+1598 WTSINAA

-1613 FGKVNKIINKNDTLL
+1613 FGKINKVINKNDTLL
-1628 TFQDKGISTINFN
+1628 AFQDKGISTINFN

-1656 GNTNKVTGYTVVS
+1656 GNTNKVNGYTVVS

-1693 TKDFYCFNN
+1693 TKDIYCFNN
-1702 ERMKNVGVDAL
+1702 EGIKNIGVDAL

-1723 GKVWTPSGQQGFKT
+1723 GKVWVPYYQTGFKT
-1737 QYDENTNDLYILNEF
+1737 CYDENTNDLYILNKK

-1760 LQTFTSFMDYKSIQA
+1760 LQTFTSFMDYKNVQA
-1775 LFNLEDESFILYR
+1775 LFNLEDESFILYGSANSNDL
-1788 IPNYNYNYIYKL
+1788 ICKM
-1800 FSGSLYGNY
+1800 FSGKYCYFVNNY
-1809 PNGIWP
+1809 YP
-1815 YSITYRVNPDEYH
+1815 YSITYRINPDEYH
-1828 NHSFTNFEYVA
+1828 NHLFTNFEYVA
-1839 DIINDNKLLSNDTKI
+1839 DIIDTNKMLSNDTKI
-1854 ISPLN
+1854 IQPNN

-1875 QKGELNIKD
+1875 QQGELNIKD
-1884 TNRRAHLKP
+1884 TNRIAHLKP

-1904 DGDTTTSHNYHANR
+1904 DGDTATSHKYHANR

-1930 NNDVTKRMIFHNLTL
+1930 KDDVTKRMIFHNLTL

>member
-28 GQDISFAWEN
+28 GQDVSFAWEN

-45 TKDDN
+45 TKDDD
-50 TLVITNEKGTTGYV
+50 TLVITNEKGTNGWLHSIM
-64 AGVDKKYI
+64 GGYI

-79 YLVVFTTKYI
+79 YLVIFTTNHIY
-89 FLLTKNSSNSL
+89 LLTMNPVYQNITQKVLFTSNTKLSY
-100 LNKKILFESDTELD
+100 SP
-114 YNSIETFGYYES
+114 IETFGYYES

-151 NTTQHGSW
+151 NNAGGDW

-216 SVPDR
+216 SVLDR
-221 GAKVDEKV
+221 GAKVDERV

-256 LNGEGVA
+256 LNGEGIA
-263 NIVSEVKTSDI
+263 NIVSEVKTSNI
-274 KDNTVEVIDLGINNT
+274 KNNTVEVIDLGINNT

-323 ESTEFPDAL
+323 ESTEFPEDL
-332 KKTIDGYKSQLEIE
+332 KEKIDGYRSPLEITFE
-346 LEKDKNIKIQNTT
+346 EDKIIKIQDTV
-359 LLDWSSKE
+359 LLDWGSKE

-376 NDLYFYNCQLNKS
+376 NYLYFYDCQLNKS

-426 NETPGRVHTKNPLKD
+426 NKTPERVQNKNSRKD
-441 YLTIPTIV
+441 YLTVPTIV
-449 GTSNLSELLT
+449 GTNKLKELLA
-459 QVTNYISYRILMS
+459 QVTDYISYRILMS

-521 YDEVPVQTSY
+521 YDEVPVQTSD

-584 QITPVAENTLFGE
+584 QITPAAKDTLFGE
-597 VVDKDDDKVRT
+597 VTCDDNIVRT
-608 SAAPQNAHNTLTYR
+608 SAASQKDHNTLTYR

-650 KNLDSEINP
+650 KNLNSENNP

-672 KELKQMALARDSDV
+672 KELKQMALARNDDV

-721 LTAVNVITIGAV
+721 LTAANVATIGAV
-733 AAMAG
+733 AAMSS

-752 EKMKDAPDVVQTA
+752 EKMKDAPDAVQTA

-773 VQDFQF
+773 VQDFKF
-779 TKDHREQYNTDYEN
+779 TSDNRKKYNTDYKS
-793 FMKNTFSNGG
+793 FMENTFSNGG
-803 KDKEGKYYTFTPQG
+803 VDENGKYYTFKPQG
-817 STEDAS
+817 STVPAN
-823 FIDTNWNGHDDDKG
+823 FIDTNWNGHNDDEG

-846 KESTVYV
+846 KESTIYV

-888 LEDVSDIIN
+888 LEDVSDIVN

-910 PISTAYA
+910 PINTAYA

-961 PIPKD
+961 PISKD
-966 STDKIISDGGTV
+966 STDRIISDGGTV

-1004 QLSTDDTTNYLTYIP
+1004 QLSTDDTVNYLTYIP

-1030 KYSDYTQYYP
+1030 KYSNYTQYYS
-1040 EHSIEIESPVVF
+1040 EHSIKIESPIVF

-1063 VGGKDRLF
+1063 AGGKDRLF
-1071 ENNVNAVSLN
+1071 ENNVNVVSLN

-1093 DIIFKEEDTSANL
+1093 DIIFKDGNDADNL

-1120 ILIPLAWEAN
+1120 ILIPLKWNSN
-1130 QEENSIGV
+1130 QEETSIGV
-1138 QQILPYIQGEEQVDV
+1138 QQILPYIKGEEYVDV
-1153 NSLYDLKDETVGD
+1153 NSLYNLNDETVND
-1166 YIIDGLDVS
+1166 YIIDGLDIS
-1175 QIEKQNYTI
+1175 QIEKQNYII

-1191 ISDSTIIAT
+1191 ISNSTVITT
-1200 LNSITD
+1200 LNSITGE
-1206 KNFNREKQDEIKV
+1206 NFSREKQDEIKV

-1239 IKLDEEILNAEK
+1239 IKLDEEILNVEK
-1251 SKQAKSVS
+1251 SKQAKSVLT
-1259 NAISKDDVVS
+1259 AISKNDVVS

-1279 SIKANLN
+1279 SVKANLN

-1292 YNFVIYFVVNNNNDN
+1292 CDFVIYFIVNNN

-1316 KYSKDTIVATDFI
+1316 KYSKDTIVATSFI
-1329 KIENE
+1329 EIKNE
-1334 SDVPEEKQDC
+1334 SDIPEEKQDC

-1358 FAKDSDSDD
+1358 FSKDSYSDD

-1382 ETENA
+1382 ETKTA
-1387 IKSLNKINE
+1387 TKSLNKINE
-1396 QLTANAFSDLLL
+1396 QLTTNAFSDLLP

-1418 WAQNKLSYV
+1418 WAQDKLS
-1427 TTDEENKKVTKYWNT
+1427 WNT

-1458 NWTEIPNDYEL
+1458 DWKEVPSDYEL

-1476 CSFVTPINAG
+1476 CSFVTPINDNDNVAK
-1486 VDTLKTWGDTYYQ
+1486 LKTWGDTYYQ

-1574 KNLNQYPTQIVWSLT
+1574 KNLNKYPTQIVWSLT

-1598 WTSINAV
+1598 WTSINAA

-1613 FGKVNKIINKNDTLL
+1613 FGKINKIINKNDTLL
-1628 TFQDKGISTINFN
+1628 AFQDKGISTINFN

-1656 GNTNKVTGYTVVS
+1656 GNTNKVNGYTVVS

-1702 ERMKNVGVDAL
+1702 ELIKNVGVDAL

-1723 GKVWTPSGQQGFKT
+1723 GQVWTPQNQQGFKT
-1737 QYDENTNDLYILNEF
+1737 CYDENTDDLYILNKDI
-1752 TCLVYNSK
+1752 CLIYNSK
-1760 LQTFTSFMDYKSIQA
+1760 LQTFTSFMDYKNVQA
-1775 LFNLEDESFILYR
+1775 LFNLGNESFILYKSTSS
-1788 IPNYNYNYIYKL
+1788 NDFIYKM
-1800 FSGSLYGNY
+1800 FSGNY
-1809 PNGIWP
+1809 CNFIDGIYP

-1828 NHSFTNFEYVA
+1828 NHLFTNFEYIA

-1865 FDTVTAWNEY
+1865 FDKVTAWNEY

-1930 NNDVTKRMIFHNLTL
+1930 NDDVTKRMIFHNLTL